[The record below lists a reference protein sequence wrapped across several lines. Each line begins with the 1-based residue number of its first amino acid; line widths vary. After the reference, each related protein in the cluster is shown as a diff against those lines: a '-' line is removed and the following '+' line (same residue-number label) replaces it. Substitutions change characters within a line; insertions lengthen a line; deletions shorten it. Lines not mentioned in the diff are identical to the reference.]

1 MSILAESSLEERL
14 KQVIS
19 NIRNLPTPPIVF
31 EQIQKVLNDPETS
44 VSDVSK
50 ILSED
55 PAMSVK
61 VLKLTNSAFYGL
73 SREVE
78 SVQHAVMI
86 IGLEAVKNLVLSAS
100 VLSMFKAD
108 KLNKEYH
115 ENFWRHSLA
124 SALAARLIANEHR
137 DGRVFNPDPAFS
149 SGLIHDIGKM
159 IICCFMPV
167 EHKQVQAYLDEHPSA
182 TELEAEVAEIGF
194 NHAQLGRQL
203 AITWKLP
210 EKLADTIGFH
220 HSPDMENNSDNFA
233 HLINLADYAGH
244 IGAPVSDESCKR
256 AKLHPATRK
265 FFDIDDRYV
274 DGLRGKLAEEY
285 MKAETFMSIAGMGR

>member
-1 MSILAESSLEERL
+1 MTTLAATSLENRL

-44 VSDVSK
+44 VGDVAD

-73 SREVE
+73 SREIE
-78 SVQHAVMI
+78 SVKQAVMI

-100 VLSMFKAD
+100 VLSMFKA
-108 KLNKEYH
+108 NNNFKEYH

-124 SALAARLIANEHR
+124 TALSARVIARDYK
-137 DGRVFNPDPAFS
+137 DGKVFNPDPAFS

-159 IICCFMPV
+159 VFCCFLQR
-167 EHKQVQAYLDEHPSA
+167 EHSGIIEYMTKNPEIS
-182 TELEAEVAEIGF
+182 EADAEIAVLGF

-210 EKLADTIGFH
+210 ERMADAIGFH
-220 HSPDMENNSDNFA
+220 HNPELENASNDIA
-233 HLINLADYAGH
+233 YLINLADYVAH
-244 IGAPVSDESCKR
+244 INFHADKSELKR
-256 AKLHPATRK
+256 NKPDPKVLD
-265 FFDIDDRYV
+265 FFDIDNNYV
-274 DGLRGKLAEEY
+274 EDLKGSLVEEY
-285 MKAETFMSIAGMGR
+285 TKAETFMKMAGIG